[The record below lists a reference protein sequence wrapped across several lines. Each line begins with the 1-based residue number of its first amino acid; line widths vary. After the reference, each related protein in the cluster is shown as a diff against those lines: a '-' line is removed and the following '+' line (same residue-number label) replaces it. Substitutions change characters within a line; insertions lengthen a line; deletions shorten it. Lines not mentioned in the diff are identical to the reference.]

1 MTPDEVMAQLEQ
13 SGSAPTLKTYARH
26 GITGAM
32 FGVSYAVLGKLT
44 KAIKVDQALAEKL
57 WATGNHDARIL
68 ATMIADAGTIGR
80 KQLDT
85 WASVPDNYVLSDA
98 FARMV
103 ARTPHARAAAEAWTK
118 SAGEYLGQCGWT
130 VFAVLAATDQT
141 ISDADWL
148 ALLARMEQTI
158 GSAKNRVRHAMN
170 GALIAIGG
178 RSTKLKTAAIAAAK
192 RIGVV
197 EVDHGDTSCET
208 PDAVG
213 YIAKVWARKKA

>member
-1 MTPDEVMAQLEQ
+1 MTPDDVMARLEQ
-13 SGSAPTLKTYARH
+13 SGSAQTSKTYARH
-26 GITGAM
+26 GIKGAM

-68 ATMIADAGTIGR
+68 ATTIADVGTNGW
-80 KQLDT
+80 KQLET
-85 WASVPDNYVLSDA
+85 WALVSDNYVLSDA
-98 FARMV
+98 VARLV
-103 ARTPHARAAAEAWTK
+103 ARTPHARATAEAWTK

-130 VFAVLAATDQT
+130 VFAALAATDKT
-141 ISDADWL
+141 IADADWL
-148 ALLARMEQTI
+148 TLLARIEKTI
-158 GSAKNRVRHAMN
+158 GNAKNRVRHAMN

-192 RIGVV
+192 RIGKV

-213 YIAKVWARKKA
+213 YIAKLWARKKA

>member
-1 MTPDEVMAQLEQ
+1 MTPDEVMAQLET
-13 SGSAPTLKTYARH
+13 SGSAQTRKTYARH
-26 GITGAM
+26 GIKGAM

-85 WASVPDNYVLSDA
+85 WALQCDNYVLSDA
-98 FARMV
+98 VARLV
-103 ARTPHARAAAEAWTK
+103 ARTPHARATAEAWTK
-118 SAGEYLGQCGWT
+118 SGGEYLGQCGWT
-130 VFAVLAATDQT
+130 VFAVLATTDET

-148 ALLARMEQTI
+148 ALLARIEKTT
-158 GSAKNRVRHAMN
+158 GNAKNRVRHAMN

-178 RSTKLKTAAIAAAK
+178 RSTRLKTAAIAAAK
-192 RIGVV
+192 RIGKV

-208 PDAVG
+208 PDAVS
-213 YIAKVWARKKA
+213 YIAKLWARKKA